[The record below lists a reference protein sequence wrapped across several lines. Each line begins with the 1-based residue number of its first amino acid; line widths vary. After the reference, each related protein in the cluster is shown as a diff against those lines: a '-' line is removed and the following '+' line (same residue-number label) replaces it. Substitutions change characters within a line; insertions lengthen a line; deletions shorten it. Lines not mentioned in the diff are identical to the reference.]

1 VVLEYRFRD
10 IASQFLGR
18 SISRLTRDTIEYV
31 ATGGLPFH
39 IRRYVAWYLRHVG
52 LSRRLEEPD
61 GTCLVHGLSH
71 FLPRFV
77 RKARKVI
84 TVHDVGPMR
93 MPHLYPAEYADY
105 MRREFAMQLDV
116 CDRIIVV
123 SPFTG
128 REVNKLYGIAWDKIS
143 VVPLGVERKF
153 RREEN
158 PGILSRYGITGRYV
172 FYPVGTVE
180 PRKNIKAVIDGVRE
194 VRRRTRIPLILV
206 LTGRRLV
213 RYPKLESEISGAL
226 SDGMVLDLGF
236 VPESHLLALYSGADA
251 TLYPSLYEG
260 FGLPVLES
268 MACGT
273 PVVITDIEPL
283 TYVADDAGFRA
294 TSASPDSISKSIET
308 VITDENLR
316 ARLVSAGLR
325 RVEDFQWNE
334 TARRTVQVYRELE

>member
-1 VVLEYRFRD
+1 LSYRLD
-10 IASQFLGR
+10 
-18 SISRLTRDTIEYV
+18 EP
-31 ATGGLPFH
+31 GG
-39 IRRYVAWYLRHVG
+39 
-52 LSRRLEEPD
+52 
-61 GTCLVHGLSH
+61 TNLVHGLSH
-71 FLPRFV
+71 FIPRFV

-93 MPHLYPAEYADY
+93 MPHLYPAEYTDY

-116 CDRIIVV
+116 CDRIIVD

-128 REVNKLYGIAWDKIS
+128 REVNKWYGITWDKIS

-194 VRRRTRIPLILV
+194 VRERTRIPLILV

-213 RYPKLESEISGAL
+213 RYPRLESEIREAV
-226 SDGMVLDLGF
+226 SDRMVLDLGF
-236 VPESHLLALYSGADA
+236 VPESHLRALYSGANA
-251 TLYPSLYEG
+251 TVYPSLYEG
-260 FGLPVLES
+260 FGLPILES

-283 TYVADDAGFRA
+283 TYVAGDAGFRV
-294 TSASPDSISKSIET
+294 TNPSAEGISRAIET
-308 VITDENLR
+308 VITDPGLR
-316 ARLVSAGLR
+316 AKLVSAGLR
-325 RVEDFQWNE
+325 RAEEFRWRE
-334 TARRTVQVYRELE
+334 TALRTVKVYGGLE